1 MKKDLIIALKLG
13 SICLVAVLLLSIV
26 NLFTD
31 KKIKLSNQLKMEAAN
46 KELFADGVTF
56 KKNHFNKNNE
66 LSDEFYFEVYNSTQ
80 KMIGYIT
87 LINGTGFGGEIALLI
102 AFEKNLKIKN
112 IKLLKNSET
121 PGFGKKWENQKS
133 MDMFVN
139 TNTDDKPFPI
149 KKSMVSPE
157 FLNTPDGVTGAT
169 ITFNGITEAVAR
181 AISLMKQ
188 L

>member
-1 MKKDLIIALKLG
+1 MKHVAYNKL
-13 SICLVAVLLLSIV
+13 
-26 NLFTD
+26 
-31 KKIKLSNQLKMEAAN
+31 
-46 KELFADGVTF
+46 
-56 KKNHFNKNNE
+56 H
-66 LSDEFYFEVYNSTQ
+66 NS
-80 KMIGYIT
+80 Y
-87 LINGTGFGGEIALLI
+87 
-102 AFEKNLKIKN
+102 N